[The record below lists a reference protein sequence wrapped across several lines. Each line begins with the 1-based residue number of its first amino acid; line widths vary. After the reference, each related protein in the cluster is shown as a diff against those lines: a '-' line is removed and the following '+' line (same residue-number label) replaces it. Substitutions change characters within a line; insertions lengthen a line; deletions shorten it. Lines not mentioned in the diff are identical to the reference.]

1 MSTVLDDEAP
11 RVVPAVTGRSRIWR
25 ALLPLALGLLIAL
38 LPPPAGLEMHAWLY
52 FALFA
57 AVVVGLVLE
66 PLPSA
71 AIGMLGVV
79 TATVLAPWLLFSPAQ
94 LAAQGFDLPAASL
107 KWALEGFS
115 SPTVWLV
122 FSAFMFALGYEKTG
136 LGRRIALVLVRM
148 LGRSTLALGYA
159 AVASDALL
167 SPFTPSNTAR
177 SAGTIF
183 PVVRNLPP
191 LYDSLPHHASAR
203 KVGGYL
209 MWTTF
214 AAGCVTSS
222 LFMTAAAPNLLAVEL
237 AQRIAGVEISWTD
250 WFVASAP
257 FALPLLVLLPV
268 LGYVFYA
275 PTVKSSEHVTEWA
288 QGELTRM
295 GALSRRE
302 MILMAL
308 VLLAVALWVFG
319 AAYIES
325 ATAAL
330 LVLSLMLI
338 FGVLKWK
345 EMAANHSAWST
356 FVLLAT
362 LVTLAGGLAKT
373 GFVAWF
379 ATAVAGSLHGLSP
392 TLAVVALVAV
402 YFLSHY
408 MFASLTAH
416 TSAMLPVMLAVGMS
430 VPGVPADRLA
440 LALALT
446 TGVMGVIT
454 PYATGPAF
462 AYYESGYIPAAH
474 FWRLGTIFGAIFLAA
489 LLVVGVPL
497 MMG

>member
-1 MSTVLDDEAP
+1 MATVLNADGSSAISSAP
-11 RVVPAVTGRSRIWR
+11 DRRLLWR
-25 ALLPLALGLLIAL
+25 AVLPLLLGGLIAL
-38 LPPPAGLEMHAWLY
+38 YPVPEGLAPHAWYY

-57 AVVVGLVLE
+57 AVVLGLVLE

-71 AIGMLGVV
+71 AIGVLGVV
-79 TATVLAPWLLFSPAQ
+79 AATILSRWLLFSPAD
-94 LAAQGFDLPAASL
+94 LAKPGFDLPGDSL
-107 KWALEGFS
+107 DWALKGFS
-115 SPTVWLV
+115 SSTVWLV

-136 LGRRIALVLVRM
+136 LGRRIALVLVKG
-148 LGRSTLALGYA
+148 LGRNTLALGYA
-159 AVASDALL
+159 ATAADALL
-167 SPFTPSNTAR
+167 APFTPSNTAR

-191 LYDSLPHHASAR
+191 LYDSLPHQPSAR
-203 KVGGYL
+203 KIGGYL

-237 AQRIAGVEISWTD
+237 AQKIAGVEISWTD
-250 WFVASAP
+250 WFVAAAP
-257 FALPLLVLLPV
+257 FALPLLVVLPLLA
-268 LGYVFYA
+268 YIFYA
-275 PTVKSSEHVTEWA
+275 PTVKSGSHVTEWA
-288 QGELTRM
+288 NSELTRL
-295 GALSRRE
+295 GKLSRRE
-302 MILMAL
+302 IILMVL
-308 VLLAVALWVFG
+308 VIFAVLLWVFG
-319 AAYIES
+319 GKYVEA

-330 LVLSLMLI
+330 LVLSLMLV
-338 FGVLKWK
+338 FRVLTWK
-345 EMAANHSAWST
+345 EIAANQSAWST

-373 GFVAWF
+373 GFIAWF
-379 ATAVAGSLHGLSP
+379 ASSVAGSLHGLTP
-392 TLAVVALVAV
+392 MVAVMSLVSV

-416 TSAMLPVMLAVGMS
+416 TSAMLPVMLAVGMNI
-430 VPGVPADRLA
+430 PGVPADKLA

-462 AYYESGYIPAAH
+462 AYYESGYIPSTH

-489 LLVVGVPL
+489 LLLIGVPL
-497 MMG
+497 LMS